1 MCIRDSFGTGY
12 SSLNI
17 LRQLNVDRL
26 KIDRAFVSGE
36 DSLQGDY
43 SIAGMVLKLAEQLGL
58 ETIAE
63 GIETQAQREKLSSM
77 GCREGQGY
85 LFSEPLHGDQ
95 FAAKLIGWRHN

>member
-1 MCIRDSFGTGY
+1 MAIAIDDFGTGY

-26 KIDRAFVSGE
+26 KIDTAFVSGE
-36 DSLQGDY
+36 DGMNVDFG
-43 SIAGMVLKLAEQLGL
+43 IANMVVQLATHLGL

-63 GIETQAQREKLSSM
+63 GIETREQYEKMSGL

-85 LFSEPLHGDQ
+85 FLSRPVSRDEFERMIQS
-95 FAAKLIGWRHN
+95 N